1 MTSNEIMAI
10 AKFLGDDMTD
20 EQATRIMDEAR
31 EMIIEYLE
39 DLLNEIPGCPIH
51 TKLITHFD
59 ALGQLIMSMHDS

>member
-10 AKFLGDDMTD
+10 AKFLGEDMTE

-39 DLLNEIPGCPIH
+39 DLLNEIHGCPIH
-51 TKLITHFD
+51 TKLITQFGE
-59 ALGQLIMSMHDS
+59 LGQLIMSMHDS